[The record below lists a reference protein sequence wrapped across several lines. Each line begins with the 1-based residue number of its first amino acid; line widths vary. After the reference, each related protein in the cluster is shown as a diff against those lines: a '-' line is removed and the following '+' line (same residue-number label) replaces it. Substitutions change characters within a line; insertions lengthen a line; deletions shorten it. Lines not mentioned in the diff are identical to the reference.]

1 MPLHYTIEYPV
12 STLTLASKFR
22 FCYLIMLRKKMHTI
36 PGRKKLLDFLKFE
49 SNMLRSNQ
57 GCPLK
62 TSGVLGV

>member
-12 STLTLASKFR
+12 STLPLASKFR
-22 FCYLIMLRKKMHTI
+22 FCCLLMLTQKMDTI
-36 PGRKKLLDFLKFE
+36 PGRKKLLGFLFE